1 MKDIKTRES
10 KRDIKTLDRASGLAR
25 VTKNTAVR
33 TKDQV
38 QNLSD
43 DGQITP
49 DEYAEDKIKYMAER
63 AVEDTGKATRK
74 TAKKTYD
81 SSKRLYKE
89 IRRTRKE
96 TDSIKQTAKSTGKA
110 TTKTLQKSIKTGQR
124 TVKTAQ
130 QTAKTTVKTAKKT
143 AKAAKKTAEA
153 SAKAAKMAAQ
163 AARQAAQAAYKAAVV
178 TAKAIAAAVKA
189 AIAGIKALV
198 AAIAAGGWVAVV
210 IIVVICLIA
219 LIAGSCFGIFF
230 SGDDTGN
237 GLNMQTVIS
246 DMNAEYQAK
255 INETKGTVA
264 YDVLEMSGARAVWPE
279 VLSVYA
285 VKTAGD
291 PNNPQE
297 VASMDESKRQIL
309 KEIFWAMNEISFNTA
324 SRTENVV
331 TATDDGNGNI
341 VETTES
347 VTRTYLYIRV
357 THKTPDEM
365 AQQYGFTDEQKEQL
379 RELLSDKNKKMWNGV
394 LYGYTAS
401 GEDIVSVALSQ
412 LGNKGGEPYWRWYG
426 FGSRVEWCCCFVSWC
441 ANECGYIDAG
451 VIPKYAGTSTGVNW
465 FKERGQWLDGSA
477 EPSPGMII
485 FYGSVLRCADCGRV
499 MKYVRSYSRP
509 KKDGVVTDYYNYK
522 CPTNIELGDTAC
534 SKKSIRADDLDK
546 IVLSVIRKQ
555 MDLFLDTQKTLLGL
569 IALEKEKA
577 KHSVPANRVKELQD
591 KLDQKKKLFSRL
603 YIDFKDGILTQQEYL
618 LARDVYQK
626 EIAAYESELQELQ
639 AIKTKTKVTETGARK
654 WNRLISR
661 YYKTKTVT
669 EEMVEA
675 MVDEIRVNTDGS
687 LDIRFKYM
695 PEFEEMFKECER
707 IRKEVA

>member
-1 MKDIKTRES
+1 MKNIKTRES
-10 KRDIKTLDRASGLAR
+10 KRDIKTLDRAAGLAR

-81 SSKRLYKE
+81 SGKRLYKE
-89 IRRTRKE
+89 IRQTRKE
-96 TDSIKQTAKSTGKA
+96 ADSIKQTAKSTGKA

-130 QTAKTTVKTAKKT
+130 QTAKTAVKTAEKT

-153 SAKAAKMAAQ
+153 SAKSAKM
-163 AARQAAQAAYKAAVV
+163 AAQAAYKAAVV

-264 YDVLEMSGARAVWPE
+264 YDVLEMSGTRAVWPE

-297 VASMDESKRQIL
+297 VASIDESKRQIL
-309 KEIFWAMNEISFNTA
+309 KEIFWAMNEISFSTA
-324 SRTENVV
+324 TKTENVI
-331 TATDDGNGNI
+331 TETDDGNGNI

-379 RELLSDKNKKMWNGV
+379 RELLSDKNKKMWEDFLFIV
-394 LYGYTAS
+394 
-401 GEDIVSVALSQ
+401 GE
-412 LGNKGGEPYWRWYG
+412 
-426 FGSRVEWCCCFVSWC
+426 
-441 ANECGYIDAG
+441 
-451 VIPKYAGTSTGVNW
+451 
-465 FKERGQWLDGSA
+465 
-477 EPSPGMII
+477 
-485 FYGSVLRCADCGRV
+485 
-499 MKYVRSYSRP
+499 
-509 KKDGVVTDYYNYK
+509 
-522 CPTNIELGDTAC
+522 IE
-534 SKKSIRADDLDK
+534 
-546 IVLSVIRKQ
+546 Q
-555 MDLFLDTQKTLLGL
+555 
-569 IALEKEKA
+569 
-577 KHSVPANRVKELQD
+577 
-591 KLDQKKKLFSRL
+591 
-603 YIDFKDGILTQQEYL
+603 
-618 LARDVYQK
+618 
-626 EIAAYESELQELQ
+626 
-639 AIKTKTKVTETGARK
+639 
-654 WNRLISR
+654 
-661 YYKTKTVT
+661 
-669 EEMVEA
+669 
-675 MVDEIRVNTDGS
+675 
-687 LDIRFKYM
+687 
-695 PEFEEMFKECER
+695 
-707 IRKEVA
+707 

>member
-1 MKDIKTRES
+1 
-10 KRDIKTLDRASGLAR
+10 
-25 VTKNTAVR
+25 
-33 TKDQV
+33 
-38 QNLSD
+38 
-43 DGQITP
+43 
-49 DEYAEDKIKYMAER
+49 
-63 AVEDTGKATRK
+63 
-74 TAKKTYD
+74 
-81 SSKRLYKE
+81 
-89 IRRTRKE
+89 
-96 TDSIKQTAKSTGKA
+96 
-110 TTKTLQKSIKTGQR
+110 
-124 TVKTAQ
+124 
-130 QTAKTTVKTAKKT
+130 
-143 AKAAKKTAEA
+143 
-153 SAKAAKMAAQ
+153 MAAQ

-279 VLSVYA
+279 VLLVYA

-297 VASMDESKRQIL
+297 VASIDESKRQIL
-309 KEIFWAMNEISFNTA
+309 KEVFWAMNEISFNTA

-331 TATDDGNGNI
+331 TETDDGNGNI

-347 VTRTYLYIRV
+347 VTRTYLYIRL

-394 LYGYTAS
+394 LYGYKS
-401 GEDIVSVALSQ
+401 GGEDIVSVALSQ
-412 LGNKGGEPYWRWYG
+412 LGNEGGQPYWSWYG
-426 FGSRVEWCCCFVSWC
+426 FSSRVEWCCCFVSWC

-485 FYGSVLRCADCGRV
+485 FYDWAKNGLDGQPDHTAIVWKVENG
-499 MKYVRSYSRP
+499 YVYTIEGNWNDQCQTSCRP
-509 KKDGVVTDYYNYK
+509 IGEYQILGYGV
-522 CPTNIELGDTAC
+522 P
-534 SKKSIRADDLDK
+534 
-546 IVLSVIRKQ
+546 
-555 MDLFLDTQKTLLGL
+555 
-569 IALEKEKA
+569 
-577 KHSVPANRVKELQD
+577 
-591 KLDQKKKLFSRL
+591 L
-603 YIDFKDGILTQQEYL
+603 Y
-618 LARDVYQK
+618 
-626 EIAAYESELQELQ
+626 
-639 AIKTKTKVTETGARK
+639 
-654 WNRLISR
+654 
-661 YYKTKTVT
+661 
-669 EEMVEA
+669 
-675 MVDEIRVNTDGS
+675 
-687 LDIRFKYM
+687 
-695 PEFEEMFKECER
+695 
-707 IRKEVA
+707 

>member
-10 KRDIKTLDRASGLAR
+10 KRDIKTLDRAAGLAK

-81 SSKRLYKE
+81 SGKRLYKE

-96 TDSIKQTAKSTGKA
+96 ADSIKQTAKSTGKA

-130 QTAKTTVKTAKKT
+130 QTAKTTVKTAEKT

-153 SAKAAKMAAQ
+153 SAKAAKMAA
-163 AARQAAQAAYKAAVV
+163 QAAQAAYKAAVV

-264 YDVLEMSGARAVWPE
+264 YDVLEMSGTRAVWPE

-297 VASMDESKRQIL
+297 VASIDESKRQIL
-309 KEIFWAMNEISFNTA
+309 REVFWVMNKISFNTA

-331 TATDDGNGNI
+331 TETDDGNGNI
-341 VETTES
+341 VETTEG
-347 VTRTYLYIRV
+347 VTRTYLYIRL

-365 AQQYGFTDEQKEQL
+365 ATQYGFTD
-379 RELLSDKNKKMWNGV
+379 
-394 LYGYTAS
+394 
-401 GEDIVSVALSQ
+401 
-412 LGNKGGEPYWRWYG
+412 
-426 FGSRVEWCCCFVSWC
+426 
-441 ANECGYIDAG
+441 
-451 VIPKYAGTSTGVNW
+451 
-465 FKERGQWLDGSA
+465 
-477 EPSPGMII
+477 
-485 FYGSVLRCADCGRV
+485 
-499 MKYVRSYSRP
+499 
-509 KKDGVVTDYYNYK
+509 
-522 CPTNIELGDTAC
+522 
-534 SKKSIRADDLDK
+534 
-546 IVLSVIRKQ
+546 
-555 MDLFLDTQKTLLGL
+555 
-569 IALEKEKA
+569 
-577 KHSVPANRVKELQD
+577 
-591 KLDQKKKLFSRL
+591 
-603 YIDFKDGILTQQEYL
+603 
-618 LARDVYQK
+618 
-626 EIAAYESELQELQ
+626 
-639 AIKTKTKVTETGARK
+639 
-654 WNRLISR
+654 
-661 YYKTKTVT
+661 
-669 EEMVEA
+669 
-675 MVDEIRVNTDGS
+675 
-687 LDIRFKYM
+687 
-695 PEFEEMFKECER
+695 
-707 IRKEVA
+707 

>member
-10 KRDIKTLDRASGLAR
+10 KRDIKTLDRAAGLAK
-25 VTKNTAVR
+25 VTRNATAR
-33 TKDQV
+33 TKGQV

-81 SSKRLYKE
+81 SGKRLYKE

-96 TDSIKQTAKSTGKA
+96 ADSIKQTAKSTGKA
-110 TTKTLQKSIKTGQR
+110 TTKTLQKSIKTGRR

-130 QTAKTTVKTAKKT
+130 QTAKTAVKTAEKTAEKT

-163 AARQAAQAAYKAAVV
+163 AARQAAHAAYKAAVV

-264 YDVLEMSGARAVWPE
+264 YDVLEMSGTRAVWPE

-285 VKTAGD
+285 VKTADD

-297 VASMDESKRQIL
+297 VASIDESKRQIL
-309 KEIFWAMNEISFNTA
+309 KEVFWAMNEISFNTA

-379 RELLSDKNKKMWNGV
+379 RELLSDKNKKMWEDFLFIV
-394 LYGYTAS
+394 
-401 GEDIVSVALSQ
+401 GE
-412 LGNKGGEPYWRWYG
+412 
-426 FGSRVEWCCCFVSWC
+426 
-441 ANECGYIDAG
+441 
-451 VIPKYAGTSTGVNW
+451 
-465 FKERGQWLDGSA
+465 
-477 EPSPGMII
+477 
-485 FYGSVLRCADCGRV
+485 
-499 MKYVRSYSRP
+499 
-509 KKDGVVTDYYNYK
+509 
-522 CPTNIELGDTAC
+522 IE
-534 SKKSIRADDLDK
+534 
-546 IVLSVIRKQ
+546 Q
-555 MDLFLDTQKTLLGL
+555 
-569 IALEKEKA
+569 
-577 KHSVPANRVKELQD
+577 
-591 KLDQKKKLFSRL
+591 
-603 YIDFKDGILTQQEYL
+603 
-618 LARDVYQK
+618 
-626 EIAAYESELQELQ
+626 
-639 AIKTKTKVTETGARK
+639 
-654 WNRLISR
+654 
-661 YYKTKTVT
+661 
-669 EEMVEA
+669 
-675 MVDEIRVNTDGS
+675 
-687 LDIRFKYM
+687 
-695 PEFEEMFKECER
+695 
-707 IRKEVA
+707 